1 MTATLN
7 SRRRLVG
14 LVRRSAQRDRTGIA
28 VRAVDLLSTWFER
41 SRQRRHLHSLD
52 EHMLKDI
59 GVTRADVEF
68 EAQKHF
74 WMR

>member
-1 MTATLN
+1 MNTTLN
-7 SRRRLVG
+7 SRRWLAG
-14 LVRRSAQRDRTGIA
+14 LVRSSALRDRTGFVA
-28 VRAVDLLSTWFER
+28 QAVDALSTWFER
-41 SRQRRHLHSLD
+41 ARERRHLHSLD

-68 EAQKHF
+68 EAAKYF